1 MEKKPKIGYT
11 QGVFDM
17 FHVGHLNLLNNA
29 RAQCDHLI
37 VGVNSDAL
45 VESYK
50 NKVPVVRQEYRRLIV
65 ENIKAVG
72 EAHIVDTL
80 EKVKILEQIPFD
92 VIFVGDDWKGNP
104 RWSETCRRLNARG
117 VEVVFLPY
125 TQNISST
132 LLRPH
137 KDENVEE

>member
-29 RAQCDHLI
+29 RAQCDQLI

-50 NKVPVVRQEYRRLIV
+50 NKVPVVRQEFRKMIV
-65 ENIKAVG
+65 ENIKAVD
-72 EAHIVDTL
+72 AAYIVDTL
-80 EKVKILEQIPFD
+80 EKVKVLEQIPFD
-92 VIFVGDDWKGNP
+92 VIFIGDDWKGSA
-104 RWSETCRRLNARG
+104 RWSETCQKLAARG